1 MNRSIK
7 SWRLRTLA
15 AASVG
20 LLLASSGC
28 QGPACQDPNC
38 QEHGHGP
45 FWADRCSTIPK
56 GAIPQPVGTHL
67 RQLDSTQIAKADADH
82 FVIYQYEWDRTGKML
97 SRSGKRHVEGLASR
111 LAQAPCPVLIEPQGD
126 AELDEARRQ
135 AVIFTLASKGIGD
148 ADQRVLVDYPDAEAL
163 YGQTAPLI
171 AFGYLRSSAS
181 MMGGGGGG
189 GGGIGGGGGGGLGGG
204 GIGGGGG
211 LGGGGGG
218 GGLGGGMGMF

>member
-1 MNRSIK
+1 MTRSIK
-7 SWRLRTLA
+7 FWQLRWLPTA
-15 AASVG
+15 TVG
-20 LLLASSGC
+20 LLLASPGC
-28 QGPACQDPNC
+28 QGTNCQDGTC
-38 QEHGHGP
+38 QEKNF
-45 FWADRCSTIPK
+45 FWSDHCSTIPK

-67 RQLDSTQIAKADADH
+67 RNLDAVQIKKADADH
-82 FVIYQYEWDRTGKML
+82 FVIYQYEWDRTGKDL
-97 SRSGKRHVEGLASR
+97 SRSGKRHVEGLARRIAES
-111 LAQAPCPVLIEPQGD
+111 PCPVLIEPEGN

-135 AVIFTLASKGIGD
+135 AVIFTLANKGITD

-189 GGGIGGGGGGGLGGG
+189 GGLGGGGGGG

-218 GGLGGGMGMF
+218 MGGGMGMF